1 MEAQV
6 QAMAAK
12 AVPPIHKY
20 SRESINTDEG
30 SIDLWVKQFEE
41 RAWVAGWSDSQ
52 KLFQLKAHQEK
63 MAEHTVRMLPE
74 EEKSSYTRV
83 ILALQKRFCSLDI
96 EELRGLEFHQL
107 MQDKHSVKELY
118 RSWA

>member
-6 QAMAAK
+6 QAMAAQ
-12 AVPPIHKY
+12 AVPTIHKY

-30 SIDLWVKQFEE
+30 SIDLWVEQFEE

-52 KLFQLKAHQEK
+52 KLFQLKAHLEK
-63 MAEHTVRMLPE
+63 MAEHIVRMLPE